1 MRGKKLLVSK
11 TRFTARNSLC
21 CCGRYCI
28 QKKPRLSLGMLTRLN
43 GEVRSGVEC
52 DIRYAFRKG

>member
-1 MRGKKLLVSK
+1 MRGIKLLVSK
-11 TRFTARNSLC
+11 TRITARNSLC

-28 QKKPRLSLGMLTRLN
+28 QKKPRLSLGTLTHLN
-43 GEVRSGVEC
+43 GEVRSGVAW